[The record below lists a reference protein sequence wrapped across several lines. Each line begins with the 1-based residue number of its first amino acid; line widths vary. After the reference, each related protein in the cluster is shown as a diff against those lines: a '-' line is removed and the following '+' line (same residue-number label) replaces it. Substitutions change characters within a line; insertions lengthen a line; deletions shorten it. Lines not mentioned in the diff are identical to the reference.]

1 MARFSRTIGKGLSM
15 ESMANERLIPFQA
28 ARSEFPGRKR
38 VGLATLHRWCSH
50 GIKGVKLETIFV
62 GGQRFTSREAIQRF
76 VDGQNQFQTTGS
88 NRQGSRQLLYYVHIT
103 DFGSHT
109 DLEIGNNGEITV
121 TDDGGCKTEGLGDCI
136 DVSLSHQ
143 EIADEILQRWLVGY
157 DGGEDGAAEN
167 QLMVTVRDDEMCWL
181 AVARAGR

>member
-1 MARFSRTIGKGLSM
+1 M

-50 GIKGVKLETIFV
+50 GIKGVRLQTIFV

-76 VDGQNQFQTTGS
+76 VDAQNQFHTTSEGA
-88 NRQGSRQLLYYVHIT
+88 RKMLYYVHIT
-103 DFGSHT
+103 DCGSHT
-109 DLEIGNNGEITV
+109 DLEIDNDGNIAV

-136 DVSLSHQ
+136 NVSLSH
-143 EIADEILQRWLVGY
+143 EKIANEILGRWVQGY
-157 DGGEDGAAEN
+157 HGGWAGAAEN
-167 QLMVTVRDDEMCWL
+167 ELMVTVRDHENGWL
-181 AVARAGR
+181 AVARAQ